1 MVTETKIAPIQK
13 TVSVPDWETTIPPT
27 NLIFDDGEPLES
39 NRHRIAMN
47 VLIHS
52 ITVGL
57 GDREDYFAGG
67 NMFIYYSTAQVR
79 NKDFRGPDFFAV
91 LNVDGRTNRQGW
103 VVWEENGRYPDV
115 IVELMSPSTASIDK
129 NKKKDIYE
137 QIFRTPDY
145 YVFDP
150 FNPSSLQGW
159 HLNKNQQY
167 EELKKNKR
175 GWLWC
180 ESLGFWLGTWE
191 GTILRET
198 AVWLRFYDGEGNLV
212 PLPEEA
218 AQAKAEAAQVKA
230 ETAEAKAE
238 AAQVKA
244 EAAEAKAETAEV
256 KAEAAEAKAE
266 TAEAKAETAE
276 AKGLQE
282 GLKQG
287 VLRQLMRLLVLRF
300 GEVPQSLETRLESLT
315 VERLESLVEVV
326 LTVNSLDQF
335 IGDGLE

>member
-1 MVTETKIAPIQK
+1 
-13 TVSVPDWETTIPPT
+13 
-27 NLIFDDGEPLES
+27 
-39 NRHRIAMN
+39 
-47 VLIHS
+47 
-52 ITVGL
+52 
-57 GDREDYFAGG
+57 
-67 NMFIYYSTAQVR
+67 MFIYYSTAQVR
-79 NKDFRGPDFFAV
+79 FDSAHRERNQDFRGPDFFAV

-115 IVELMSPSTASIDK
+115 IVELMSPSTARIDK

-150 FNPSSLQGW
+150 FNPDSLQGW

-180 ESLGFWLGTWE
+180 QSLGFWLGTWS
-191 GTILRET
+191 GTIQRET
-198 AVWLRFYDGEGNLV
+198 AVWLRFYDREGNLV

-218 AQAKAEAAQVKA
+218 AEA
-230 ETAEAKAE
+230 
-238 AAQVKA
+238 KA
-244 EAAEAKAETAEV
+244 EAAEAKAEAAEV
-256 KAEAAEAKAE
+256 
-266 TAEAKAETAE
+266 KAETAE

-300 GEVPQSLETRLESLT
+300 GEVPQSLETRLEGLT
-315 VERLESLVEVV
+315 IERLESLVEVV